1 VVDMSP
7 GGITSRLK
15 AMSLFSKAGGFQ
27 SKGIDMSAAAITAR
41 LRTMSSLTDLC
52 LRLGRLSLAHPEK
65 RPRQGS

>member
-1 VVDMSP
+1 
-7 GGITSRLK
+7 
-15 AMSLFSKAGGFQ
+15 MSLFSKAGGFQ